1 MTFKSFLTVLL
12 LAWPGVTR
20 GATLTNLVLTFN
32 HSGPSPTTYT
42 TSLTVTS
49 NHVARVLHLN
59 IFPISSAAN
68 PRLVVDV
75 GTTNN
80 VATYTTGDF
89 SAFGGAPV
97 VVGPATLRLTA
108 TAAANTT
115 VSGTLFCSAEIT
127 SLEDTFVPSNT
138 VVIPADIG
146 GPVNI
151 IMESSIDLVSW
162 TAAMPG
168 VYGTNTLKR
177 FFRIRAERTP

>member
-12 LAWPGVTR
+12 LAWPGATR
-20 GATLTNLVLTFN
+20 GATLTNLVLTYN
-32 HSGPSPTTYT
+32 HSGPSATTYT
-42 TSLTVTS
+42 TSLTISS
-49 NHVARVLHLN
+49 NHVARILHLN
-59 IFPISSAAN
+59 ITPSSAN

-80 VATYTTGDF
+80 VATYTSGDF

-108 TAAANTT
+108 TAGANTT
-115 VSGTLFCSAEIT
+115 VSGTSFCSAEVT

-151 IMESSIDLVSW
+151 ILESSIDLVSW